1 VLLFHIFIIIYGILN
16 LMNSYLSETA
26 FYELRENKSRFLAYV
41 FPVTNKQAVNNYLQK
56 LKALGYTRLGV
67 IFESFNPSGSGFWLK
82 HFTAYTHSVVR
93 RIDEYAISK
102 WEAAL

>member
-1 VLLFHIFIIIYGILN
+1 MPFAYMPMTEHRGKGINQKLLSL
-16 LMNSYLSETA
+16 L
-26 FYELRENKSRFLAYV
+26 
-41 FPVTNKQAVNNYLQK
+41 LQK
-56 LKALGYTRLGV
+56 LKIQGYTRLGV
-67 IFESFNPSGSGFWLK
+67 IFESFNPWGSGFWLK